1 MYAHAG
7 MWLFSI
13 RGGAILP
20 HHGMARHV
28 VSRGRRELGG
38 GGDWTFPFK
47 VPVVIRTEV
56 LLKIHV
62 CGLGFASLIGGVHR
76 VVSVRTLLA

>member
-1 MYAHAG
+1 MYVHAG

-47 VPVVIRTEV
+47 VPVVWV
-56 LLKIHV
+56 WSYFF
-62 CGLGFASLIGGVHR
+62 GS
-76 VVSVRTLLA
+76 VSSFYNV